1 MLVPHFCRACPSLAD
16 AKQLGGWP
24 EWFMWS
30 WSQAPETV
38 GRVAAADGP
47 GPYRTPAQRLERNG
61 SRLDRA
67 QTHFCRAPHFFAE
80 ATEGRGARTKCFLVT
95 VVLEQRTAFR
105 GRN

>member
-30 WSQAPETV
+30 WSQAPEIV

-47 GPYRTPAQRLERNG
+47 GPTERPPNASSETGLGSTAPKPTFAEHRTSSQRLPRG
-61 SRLDRA
+61 V
-67 QTHFCRAPHFFAE
+67 
-80 ATEGRGARTKCFLVT
+80 GRGQSASW
-95 VVLEQRTAFR
+95 
-105 GRN
+105 